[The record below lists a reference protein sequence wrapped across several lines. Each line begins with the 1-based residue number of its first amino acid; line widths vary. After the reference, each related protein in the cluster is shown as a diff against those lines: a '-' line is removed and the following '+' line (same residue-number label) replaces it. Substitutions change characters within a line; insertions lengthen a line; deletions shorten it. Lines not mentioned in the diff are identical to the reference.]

1 MSYKIGNSRTSSK
14 EEETREGEGKSIRG
28 NGKGREE
35 EEEGLVG
42 EKKAKKTRSFHACQ
56 GTLRDQRK
64 RGDTLS
70 SSSSILP
77 RFLCFREKNM
87 TCFSGDVMV
96 SQLSPPPHISLSL
109 FSPPQPFLCCETL
122 LPITQSFIKRGRQSF
137 LAAMKNAVFAQKKS
151 RQEKK
156 SRSLSLSPFQRSAY
170 GFDIPPPPPS
180 FTTTTKARK
189 CFGFR
194 EWWSLFPLAGPDA
207 GA

>member
-1 MSYKIGNSRTSSK
+1 MFPHRRKYTQTRQILTAFFKIKKTY
-14 EEETREGEGKSIRG
+14 GKAQALSGIKCLTKLAILALPRRRKKQG
-28 NGKGREE
+28 RGKGSQSVEMGRGKREK
-35 EEEGLVG
+35 
-42 EKKAKKTRSFHACQ
+42 EKGWVERKKEKKTRFFHACQ

-122 LPITQSFIKRGRQSF
+122 LPITQSFVKRGRQSF

-156 SRSLSLSPFQRSAY
+156 ISVSLSL
-170 GFDIPPPPPS
+170 
-180 FTTTTKARK
+180 
-189 CFGFR
+189 
-194 EWWSLFPLAGPDA
+194 LAIGL
-207 GA
+207 